1 MRIGGEQE
9 MAENDNGASLVWFI
23 AGAATGA
30 ALALLFAP
38 ASGKETRQKLTEAAE
53 QGRAAL
59 ADSSEKIVEKGR
71 EILSEQSQNIL
82 DRGRDLYERG
92 RKVADDAAEM
102 FERGRKLV
110 EGAAG
115 R

>member
-1 MRIGGEQE
+1 
-9 MAENDNGASLVWFI
+9 MAQDDYGSSLIWFI

-30 ALALLFAP
+30 AIALLFAP
-38 ASGKETRQKLTEAAE
+38 AEGKETRRKLTEAAE

-59 ADSSEKIVEKGR
+59 AESSEKIVKQGR
-71 EILSEQSQNIL
+71 EILSTQSQNIL

-92 RKVADDAAEM
+92 RKVADEAAEM

-110 EGAAG
+110 EDVSNNK
-115 R
+115 

>member
-1 MRIGGEQE
+1 
-9 MAENDNGASLVWFI
+9 MADEDYGSSLIWFI

-30 ALALLFAP
+30 AIALLFAP
-38 ASGKETRQKLTEAAE
+38 AEGKETRRKIGEAAE

-59 ADSSEKIVEKGR
+59 AQSSEKIVERGR

-110 EGAAG
+110 DDAAK

>member
-1 MRIGGEQE
+1 
-9 MAENDNGASLVWFI
+9 MAEEDYGSSLIWFI

-30 ALALLFAP
+30 AIALLFAP
-38 ASGKETRQKLTEAAE
+38 AEGKETRRKISEAAE

-59 ADSSEKIVEKGR
+59 AESGEKFVERGR

-92 RKVADDAAEM
+92 RKVADEAADM

-110 EGAAG
+110 DDVAK

>member
-1 MRIGGEQE
+1 
-9 MAENDNGASLVWFI
+9 MAQDEYGASLIWFI

-30 ALALLFAP
+30 AIALLFAP

-59 ADSSEKIVEKGR
+59 AESTDKIVDRGR
-71 EILSEQSQNIL
+71 EILSESSQNIL

-92 RKVADDAAEM
+92 RKVADEAADM

-110 EGAAG
+110 EDATG

>member
-1 MRIGGEQE
+1 MAQE
-9 MAENDNGASLVWFI
+9 DSGSSLIWFL

-30 ALALLFAP
+30 AVALLFAP
-38 ASGKETRQKLTEAAE
+38 AEGKETRRKLAEAAE

-59 ADSSEKIVEKGR
+59 AESSEKIVGRGR

-92 RKVADDAAEM
+92 RKVADEAAEM

-110 EGAAG
+110 EDAAN

>member
-1 MRIGGEQE
+1 MAQE
-9 MAENDNGASLVWFI
+9 DSGASVVWFI

-30 ALALLFAP
+30 AIALLFAP
-38 ASGKETRQKLTEAAE
+38 ATGKETRQKLSEAAE

-59 ADSSEKIVEKGR
+59 AESTDKLMDRGR
-71 EILSEQSQNIL
+71 EILSESSQNIL
-82 DRGRDLYERG
+82 DRGRELYERG
-92 RKVADDAAEM
+92 RKVADEAADM

-110 EGAAG
+110 EETDN